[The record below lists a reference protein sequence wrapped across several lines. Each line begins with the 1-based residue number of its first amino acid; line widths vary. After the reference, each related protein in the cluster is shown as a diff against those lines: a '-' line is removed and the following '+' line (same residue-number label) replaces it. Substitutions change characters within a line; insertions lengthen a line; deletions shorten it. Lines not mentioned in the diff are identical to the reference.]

1 MVMIVIMVPIAVAPC
16 PRIFQV
22 AAPVLCLAAVFTM
35 LAFCILQLMLCIA
48 YLLFAFSVV
57 VTVYRTHGD
66 RSAQERQNN
75 KRGNE
80 CFDLL
85 KHASL
90 LGIASTS
97 YALMHIRSTIN
108 DTQKDMSPARRR
120 GNLYSGIIKNCP
132 HVI

>member
-1 MVMIVIMVPIAVAPC
+1 MIVIMVPIAVAPC
-16 PRIFQV
+16 PRIFQI
-22 AAPVLCLAAVFTM
+22 AAPALRLAAVFSM
-35 LAFCILQLMLCIA
+35 LAFCILQLVLCIA

-57 VTVYRTHGD
+57 VTVYRTRGD

-80 CFDLL
+80 CFGLL

-97 YALMHIRSTIN
+97 YSWMHIRSTVN
-108 DTQKDMSPARRR
+108 DPRKDMSPPR
-120 GNLYSGIIKNCP
+120 GGAIYIA
-132 HVI
+132 V